1 MPMLAPPPSRPTQ
14 EPTEDPRSS
23 AARERTLEQLLQ
35 HVRTLMDV
43 DAAAFLVVDHER
55 GSIEPFAGWFTSQDL
70 RDAIYA
76 SAGRAYDRPLLLPRV
91 EAWEAA
97 PDLLGAMMNTLG
109 ETRAA
114 RVWAAYREAALICC
128 PVKNAIGQVLGVL
141 VVASLDPAR
150 PLRAEELRIVE
161 VLADL
166 SALALERS
174 ELLEG
179 RAAPRP

>member
-1 MPMLAPPPSRPTQ
+1 M
-14 EPTEDPRSS
+14 
-23 AARERTLEQLLQ
+23 
-35 HVRTLMDV
+35 
-43 DAAAFLVVDHER
+43 
-55 GSIEPFAGWFTSQDL
+55 
-70 RDAIYA
+70 
-76 SAGRAYDRPLLLPRV
+76 

-174 ELLEG
+174 ELLEAEG
-179 RAAPRP
+179 RRAREERRLKRATEEISASLELDEVYRRVVDHAARVTGGNEAALTRVDTAAGCCAPWSGGYRSSGRSSATSPATRRP